1 MRFVKLGI
9 ISIVVFST
17 LIFLGSLL
25 LPSTAVVERTGV
37 IQAPIDTVYA
47 HIGNLKAWADWN
59 PWFKPD
65 TAATLQFSESGSG
78 AGAWYTWTGT
88 RSSGK
93 VTVIDSDPKKGIHYS
108 MDVKNMKPVDAG
120 IELKP
125 TADGKAT
132 AIFWHMQTKLG
143 MLPWWKLRGFM
154 ADRIFG
160 PAMDKGLNTLS
171 AICEG
176 KHEN

>member
-9 ISIVVFST
+9 ISIIVFST

-25 LPSTAVVERTGV
+25 LPTTAVVERTGV
-37 IQAPIDTVYA
+37 IQAPIDSVYA
-47 HIGNLKAWADWN
+47 HIGDLKAWEDWN

-65 TAATLQFSESGSG
+65 TSATIQFSEQTSGT
-78 AGAWYTWTGT
+78 GAWYTWTGT

-93 VTVIDSDPKKGIHYS
+93 VTVLDSDTKKGIHYS

-154 ADRIFG
+154 ADKIFG
-160 PAMDKGLNTLS
+160 PAMDKGLTTLS
-171 AICEG
+171 EICEG
-176 KHEN
+176 RNGN